1 MLRTN
6 DPLTYVTPRTIGEV
20 IARHPCT
27 GREAIAGWRYRRPLR
42 DQIANGV
49 AVGLMVSL
57 LLACVLDYFGVLV
70 K

>member
-6 DPLTYVTPRTIGEV
+6 DPLTYTTPRTIGEV

-42 DQIANGV
+42 DQIVRGV
-49 AVGLMVSL
+49 TAGLTLSL
-57 LLACVLDYFGVLV
+57 LLACALDYFDVLV
-70 K
+70 P